1 MATKYDGSI
10 FSNRKVKAEVLM
22 KEFLQL
28 QHDVWQVIRKLQPT
42 ITTPLARKSSQI
54 NTNRHTPKYKKIS
67 FFNREMRKLDFID
80 WLLDFIEH
88 FDYWE
93 FFYEE
98 RVRLAFNKLDGE
110 AEEWWENTN

>member
-10 FSNRKVKAEVLM
+10 FSNRKVKAKVLM

-54 NTNRHTPKYKKIS
+54 NTNRRTPKYKKIS
-67 FFNREMRKLDFID
+67 FFDGEMRKLDFID
-80 WLLDFIEH
+80 WLLDFKEH

-93 FFYEE
+93 IFYEE